1 MEDTEIDV
9 DVIHAAWDRLME
21 MSQEYC
27 ESVNSMLKT
36 YPELRGLVGINLAI
50 STAILKDSKHHM
62 AMQLTMGRSDLVQ
75 ESLNA
80 LQEAINNDKCN

>member
-9 DVIHAAWDRLME
+9 DVIHAAWDHFME

-27 ESVNSMLKT
+27 ESGNSILKT
-36 YPELRGLVGINLAI
+36 YPELRTLIGISLAI
-50 STAILKDSKHHM
+50 STPILKDSKHHI

-80 LQEAINNDKCN
+80 LQEGL

>member
-1 MEDTEIDV
+1 MEDTELDV
-9 DVIHAAWDRLME
+9 DVIHAAWDHLME

-27 ESVNSMLKT
+27 ESVNSILKI

-50 STAILKDSKHHM
+50 STPILKDAKHHI

-80 LQEAINNDKCN
+80 LQEAIK